1 MIIRLAKAQDYAQ
14 WLPLWQ
20 GYQTFYKTNIPEAV
34 TQQTWRRFLD
44 PAEPMYCAVAE
55 QDCLLVGMVHYIFH
69 RSCWT
74 SGDYVYLQDLF
85 ATPELRGKGVGRALI
100 ERIRGS
106 KSAGR
111 QPRLVAHPRDQH
123 RCHAPLRQDRRQE
136 RLHSIQKVDGMTSPK
151 KRPFIYGCFWSTPA
165 SGKANDIVITSC

>member
-1 MIIRLAKAQDYAQ
+1 MNIRMVRETDFAQ
-14 WLPLWQ
+14 WLPLWK
-20 GYQTFYKTNIPEAV
+20 GYQLFYKTDIPEA
-34 TQQTWRRFLD
+34 TTATTWSRFLD

-100 ERIRGS
+100 ERVYAAAKAQGGS
-106 KSAGR
+106 RVWWLTHETNTDAMHLYDKIAGKSGF
-111 QPRLVAHPRDQH
+111 
-123 RCHAPLRQDRRQE
+123 
-136 RLHSIQKVDGMTSPK
+136 IQYRKLMV
-151 KRPFIYGCFWSTPA
+151 
-165 SGKANDIVITSC
+165 